1 MAILFW
7 RGEGS
12 NSLVVEH
19 RGDSDRFIA
28 VSGMVVGASVSENE
42 WQLRNVKFILWE
54 RMYHVNISVLI
65 KLLQYIRYLF
75 SSRKHLRTKV
85 TQDFHVT
92 NSKNWGNLGSK
103 SK

>member
-28 VSGMVVGASVSENE
+28 VSGMAVGASVSENE
-42 WQLRNVKFILWE
+42 WTSE
-54 RMYHVNISVLI
+54 M
-65 KLLQYIRYLF
+65 
-75 SSRKHLRTKV
+75 
-85 TQDFHVT
+85 
-92 NSKNWGNLGSK
+92 
-103 SK
+103 